1 MTRKRQLN
9 YITFAALMVTT
20 VLGYQALGGLLFMFW
35 TIPNFYSGHALLLTD
50 VTRDEDPILFWLIQL
65 AWVALGLSM
74 IAIDFLPQT
83 F

>member
-20 VLGYQALGGLLFMFW
+20 VLGYQSLWGLLFMFW
-35 TIPNFYSGHALLLTD
+35 TIPNFHSGHALLLTD

-65 AWVALGLSM
+65 AWIALGLSM
-74 IAIDFLPQT
+74 IAIDFLPST

>member
-20 VLGYQALGGLLFMFW
+20 VLGYQTLWGLLFMFW

>member
-20 VLGYQALGGLLFMFW
+20 VLGYQALWGLLFMFW

-74 IAIDFLPQT
+74 IASDFLPQT

>member
-1 MTRKRQLN
+1 MTRRRQLN

-20 VLGYQALGGLLFMFW
+20 VLGYQSLWGLLFMFW

-50 VTRDEDPILFWLIQL
+50 VTRDEDPVLFWLIQL
-65 AWVALGLSM
+65 AWIALGLSM
-74 IAIDFLPQT
+74 IAIDILPST

>member
-20 VLGYQALGGLLFMFW
+20 VLGYQALWGLLFMFW

>member
-20 VLGYQALGGLLFMFW
+20 VLGYQSLWGLLFMFW

-50 VTRDEDPILFWLIQL
+50 VTRDEDPVLFWLIQL
-65 AWVALGLSM
+65 AWIALGLSM
-74 IAIDFLPQT
+74 IAIDILPST

>member
-20 VLGYQALGGLLFMFW
+20 VLGYQTLWGLLFMFW
-35 TIPNFYSGHALLLTD
+35 TIPNFYSGHALLLTN
-50 VTRDEDPILFWLIQL
+50 VTREEDPILFWLIQL

>member
-1 MTRKRQLN
+1 
-9 YITFAALMVTT
+9 MVTT
-20 VLGYQALGGLLFMFW
+20 VLGYQALWGLLFMFW

>member
-20 VLGYQALGGLLFMFW
+20 VLGYQTLWGLLFMFW

-50 VTRDEDPILFWLIQL
+50 VTREEDPILFWLIQL

>member
-20 VLGYQALGGLLFMFW
+20 VLGYQALWGLLFMFW

-50 VTRDEDPILFWLIQL
+50 ETRDEDPILFWLIQL